1 MSDRESANVM
11 NEKMTVLCVKSGE
24 KPKRIEIEND
34 LDALQRAV
42 GGYIEAVYPYEDPV
56 ALIVNEEGK
65 LNGLPL
71 NRALR
76 DEDNDIYDIVAG
88 PFLVVGLGESNFTS
102 LTPALMEKYK
112 KLFHCPEA
120 FIKETAAGWK
130 NYLSHCGYA
139 PRTIN
144 SAMPKG
150 FFK

>member
-1 MSDRESANVM
+1 MTDREPVDVTK
-11 NEKMTVLCVKSGE
+11 EQLTVLCVKPGE
-24 KPKRIEIEND
+24 KPKRIEIESG

-88 PFLVVGLGESNFTS
+88 AFLFFGLLGANFLS
-102 LTPALMEKYK
+102 FSPPLM
-112 KLFHCPEA
+112 
-120 FIKETAAGWK
+120 G
-130 NYLSHCGYA
+130 
-139 PRTIN
+139 
-144 SAMPKG
+144 
-150 FFK
+150 

>member
-1 MSDRESANVM
+1 MTDREPVDVTK
-11 NEKMTVLCVKSGE
+11 EQLTVLCVKPGE
-24 KPKRIEIEND
+24 KPKRIEIESS

-88 PFLVVGLGESNFTS
+88 AFLVVGLGESEFAS
-102 LTPALMEKYK
+102 LTPALMEKYE
-112 KLFHCPEA
+112 KLFHSPEA
-120 FIKETAAGWK
+120 FLNLMGI
-130 NYLSHCGYA
+130 
-139 PRTIN
+139 
-144 SAMPKG
+144 
-150 FFK
+150 

>member
-1 MSDRESANVM
+1 MSDRKSANTM
-11 NEKMTVLCVKSGE
+11 RERLTVLCVKPE
-24 KPKRIEIEND
+24 KKPACIEIEAG

-88 PFLVVGLGESNFTS
+88 PFLIVGLGESNFTS

-120 FIKETAAGWK
+120 FIKMGECLTVI
-130 NYLSHCGYA
+130 
-139 PRTIN
+139 P
-144 SAMPKG
+144 MPEPQARKSTKDRG
-150 FFK
+150 EAR

>member
-1 MSDRESANVM
+1 MSDREPINITK
-11 NEKMTVLCVKSGE
+11 EKMTVLYVKPGE

-34 LDALQRAV
+34 LEALQRAV

-88 PFLVVGLGESNFTS
+88 PFLVVGLGDSRPEEGGPMLWMLEGSNGLIIF
-102 LTPALMEKYK
+102 EE
-112 KLFHCPEA
+112 PEVV
-120 FIKETAAGWK
+120 
-130 NYLSHCGYA
+130 S
-139 PRTIN
+139 
-144 SAMPKG
+144 
-150 FFK
+150 

>member
-1 MSDRESANVM
+1 MSDRESANITK
-11 NEKMTVLCVKSGE
+11 EKMTVLYVKPGE

-34 LDALQRAV
+34 LEALQRAV

-76 DEDNDIYDIVAG
+76 DEDNEIYDIVAG
-88 PFLVVGLGESNFTS
+88 TFLVVGLGESEFAS

-112 KLFHCPEA
+112 KQQNRMVQQEQKRTTPK
-120 FIKETAAGWK
+120 KERGAA
-130 NYLSHCGYA
+130 
-139 PRTIN
+139 R
-144 SAMPKG
+144 
-150 FFK
+150 

>member
-1 MSDRESANVM
+1 MSDRESANIM
-11 NEKMTVLCVKSGE
+11 RERLTVLCVKPGE
-24 KPKRIEIEND
+24 KPKCIEIESG

-42 GGYIEAVYPYEDPV
+42 GGYIEAVYTYEDTV

-65 LNGLPL
+65 MNGLPM

-76 DEDNDIYDIVAG
+76 DEDNNIYDIVAG

-120 FIKETAAGWK
+120 FIKMGERLTVI
-130 NYLSHCGYA
+130 
-139 PRTIN
+139 P
-144 SAMPKG
+144 MPEPQVKKSTKERG
-150 FFK
+150 EAR

>member
-1 MSDRESANVM
+1 MSDRDSANVM

-76 DEDNDIYDIVAG
+76 DEIVAG
-88 PFLVVGLGESNFTS
+88 NFLIVGLGKSEFAS
-102 LTPALMEKYK
+102 LTPALMKKYE
-112 KLFHCPEA
+112 KLFHHPEA
-120 FIKETAAGWK
+120 FIKLGERLTVVPMPEPQTHKSTKERGTA
-130 NYLSHCGYA
+130 
-139 PRTIN
+139 R
-144 SAMPKG
+144 
-150 FFK
+150 

>member
-1 MSDRESANVM
+1 M
-11 NEKMTVLCVKSGE
+11 
-24 KPKRIEIEND
+24 RIEIESG

-88 PFLVVGLGESNFTS
+88 TFLVVGLGESEFAS
-102 LTPALMEKYK
+102 LTPALMEKYE
-112 KLFHCPEA
+112 KLFHSPEA
-120 FIKETAAGWK
+120 FLNLSGHLTVIPVPEPQAHKSTKERGEA
-130 NYLSHCGYA
+130 
-139 PRTIN
+139 R
-144 SAMPKG
+144 
-150 FFK
+150 

>member
-24 KPKRIEIEND
+24 KPKRIEIEHD
-34 LDALQRAV
+34 LDALQRAAA
-42 GGYIEAVYPYEDPV
+42 GYIEAVYPYEDPV

-102 LTPALMEKYK
+102 LAPALMEKYK
-112 KLFHCPEA
+112 KFFHCPEA
-120 FIKETAAGWK
+120 FIKMCERLTVI
-130 NYLSHCGYA
+130 
-139 PRTIN
+139 P
-144 SAMPKG
+144 MPEPQARKSTKDRG
-150 FFK
+150 EAR

>member
-1 MSDRESANVM
+1 MSDRKSANTM
-11 NEKMTVLCVKSGE
+11 RERLTVLCVKPGK
-24 KPKRIEIEND
+24 KPACIEIEAG

-88 PFLVVGLGESNFTS
+88 TFLVVGLGESEFAS
-102 LTPALMEKYK
+102 LTPALMEKYE
-112 KLFHCPEA
+112 KLFHSAEA
-120 FIKETAAGWK
+120 FLTLNGHLTVI
-130 NYLSHCGYA
+130 
-139 PRTIN
+139 P
-144 SAMPKG
+144 MPEPQARKSTKDRG
-150 FFK
+150 EAR

>member
-1 MSDRESANVM
+1 MTDREPVDVTK
-11 NEKMTVLCVKSGE
+11 EQLTVLCVKPGE
-24 KPKRIEIEND
+24 KPKRIEIESS

-88 PFLVVGLGESNFTS
+88 AFLVVGLGESEFAS
-102 LTPALMEKYK
+102 LTPALMEKYE
-112 KLFHCPEA
+112 KLFLSPEA
-120 FIKETAAGWK
+120 FLNLNGHLTVISMPEPQARKSTKERGEA
-130 NYLSHCGYA
+130 
-139 PRTIN
+139 R
-144 SAMPKG
+144 
-150 FFK
+150 

>member
-1 MSDRESANVM
+1 MTDREPVDVTK
-11 NEKMTVLCVKSGE
+11 EQLTVLCVKPGE
-24 KPKRIEIEND
+24 KPKRIEIESS

-88 PFLVVGLGESNFTS
+88 AFLVVGLGESEFAS
-102 LTPALMEKYK
+102 LTPALMEYE
-112 KLFHCPEA
+112 KLFHSPEA
-120 FIKETAAGWK
+120 FLNLNGHLTVISMPEPQARKSTKERGEA
-130 NYLSHCGYA
+130 
-139 PRTIN
+139 R
-144 SAMPKG
+144 
-150 FFK
+150 

>member
-1 MSDRESANVM
+1 MSNREPVDITK
-11 NEKMTVLCVKSGE
+11 EKMTVLCVKPGE
-24 KPKRIEIEND
+24 KPKRIEIESS

-88 PFLVVGLGESNFTS
+88 TFLVVGLGESEFVLRKTIIYSNKISKFGLS
-102 LTPALMEKYK
+102 
-112 KLFHCPEA
+112 
-120 FIKETAAGWK
+120 FIWFG
-130 NYLSHCGYA
+130 HGYI
-139 PRTIN
+139 T
-144 SAMPKG
+144 
-150 FFK
+150 

>member
-1 MSDRESANVM
+1 MTDREPVDVTK
-11 NEKMTVLCVKSGE
+11 EQLTVLCVKPGE
-24 KPKRIEIEND
+24 KPKRIEIESG

-88 PFLVVGLGESNFTS
+88 TFLVVGLGESEFES
-102 LTPALMEKYK
+102 LTPALMEKYE
-112 KLFHCPEA
+112 KLFHSPEA
-120 FIKETAAGWK
+120 FINLNGHLAVIPVPEPQAHKSTKERGTA
-130 NYLSHCGYA
+130 
-139 PRTIN
+139 R
-144 SAMPKG
+144 
-150 FFK
+150 